1 LKLNFLRK
9 KQRFSREKQE
19 HIERDVAAIFLRW
32 TLIRAVFH
40 RGYVLVAFLYFVV
53 DAHLSAS
60 QLTLLATAMSI
71 TQGLANIPAGAW
83 ADAIGRR
90 WPLAIGHLFLA
101 GGMMMT
107 GLVVAFPL
115 IVATQVLWGLG
126 WALSEGADVAWLT
139 DELHRPDRIDLVLTA
154 RARLDLVG
162 GAIGMVAFAVLAWG
176 AGFNTALVVS
186 GAGIAALGLFVT
198 AQFEERNF
206 IPVYVRGWN
215 VSWSIW
221 RRGLVLAFR
230 DREILLVFVAT
241 MIVNAA
247 AIAGWL
253 FLKQL
258 VNLGVPNEP
267 VLWWTSIQLLSF
279 AGGAVV
285 LRFVERRIN
294 RVGAARRIY
303 ALACFIGVL
312 GMAVVAFASSAL
324 IAAIGI
330 LLVSGI
336 AFNVTR
342 PVSVLWVNRRTTS
355 EVRAT
360 LHSCLSQ
367 AESIGEIFGGLALTV
382 LAESGGVFAAL
393 VASGALIAIAGI
405 AVAMSRADRA
415 PTFAFD
421 SGQSD

>member
-1 LKLNFLRK
+1 LKLNKR
-9 KQRFSREKQE
+9 QRRSPEKREPRE
-19 HIERDVAAIFLRW
+19 HDVAAIFLRW
-32 TLIRAVFH
+32 TFIRAVFH
-40 RGYVLVAFLYFVV
+40 RGYVLVALLYFVV

-71 TQGLANIPAGAW
+71 TQGFANIPAGAW

-101 GGMMMT
+101 GGMIMT

-115 IVATQVLWGLG
+115 IVVTQILWGLG
-126 WALSEGADVAWLT
+126 WAFSEGADVAWLT
-139 DELHRPDRIDLVLTA
+139 DELDRPDRIDLVLTT
-154 RARLDLVG
+154 RARLDLLG
-162 GAIGMVAFAVLAWG
+162 AAIGMVAFGVLASV
-176 AGFNTALVVS
+176 AGFTTALVVS
-186 GAGIAALGLFVT
+186 GAGIAALGLYVT
-198 AQFEERNF
+198 AQFDERNF
-206 IPVYVRGWN
+206 TPVRERGWN
-215 VSWSIW
+215 ASLSIW

-230 DREILLVFVAT
+230 DHEILLVFVAT
-241 MIVNAA
+241 MIINAA

-267 VLWWTSIQLLSF
+267 VLWWTAIEILSF

-285 LRFVERRIN
+285 LRLVEPRIN

-312 GMAVVAFASSAL
+312 GMAVVAYASDAL

-342 PVSVLWVNRRTTS
+342 PVSVVWVNRRTTS

-360 LHSCLSQ
+360 VHSCLSQ

-382 LAESGGVFAAL
+382 LAESGGVSVAL
-393 VASGALIAIAGI
+393 VASGALIALAGI
-405 AVAMSRADRA
+405 AVAVSRADRA
-415 PTFAFD
+415 PTVVFD
-421 SGQSD
+421 SEQSD

>member
-1 LKLNFLRK
+1 LKLNKR
-9 KQRFSREKQE
+9 QRRSPEKREPRE
-19 HIERDVAAIFLRW
+19 HDVAAIFLRW
-32 TLIRAVFH
+32 TFIRAVFH
-40 RGYVLVAFLYFVV
+40 RGYVLVALLYFVV

-71 TQGLANIPAGAW
+71 TQGFANIPAGAW

-101 GGMMMT
+101 GGMIMT

-115 IVATQVLWGLG
+115 IVVTQILWGLG
-126 WALSEGADVAWLT
+126 WAFSEGADVAWLT
-139 DELHRPDRIDLVLTA
+139 DELDRPDRIDLVLTT
-154 RARLDLVG
+154 RARLDLLG
-162 GAIGMVAFAVLAWG
+162 AAIGMVAFGVLASV
-176 AGFNTALVVS
+176 AGFTTALVVS
-186 GAGIAALGLFVT
+186 GAGIAALGLYVT
-198 AQFEERNF
+198 AQFDERNF
-206 IPVYVRGWN
+206 TPVRERGWKA
-215 VSWSIW
+215 SLSIW

-230 DREILLVFVAT
+230 DHEILLVFVAT
-241 MIVNAA
+241 MIINAA

-267 VLWWTSIQLLSF
+267 VLWWTAIEILSF
-279 AGGAVV
+279 ACGAVV
-285 LRFVERRIN
+285 LRLVEPRIN

-303 ALACFIGVL
+303 ALACLIGVL
-312 GMAVVAFASSAL
+312 GMAVVAYASDAL

-342 PVSVLWVNRRTTS
+342 PVSVVWVNRRTTS

-360 LHSCLSQ
+360 VHSCLSQ
-367 AESIGEIFGGLALTV
+367 AESIGEIFGGFALTL
-382 LAESGGVFAAL
+382 LAESGGVSVAL
-393 VASGALIAIAGI
+393 VASGALIALAGI
-405 AVAMSRADRA
+405 AVAVSRADRA
-415 PTFAFD
+415 PTVVFD
-421 SGQSD
+421 SEQSD